1 LIPVGNSLLY
11 IRPFYAQGRGSG
23 SFPQFQFVAVFT
35 QDFGQAVC
43 AQNVNDALNQLFGQA
58 PVSASCN
65 LAFNGTGTAG
75 GNTST
80 STTTTTTLPGTPTT
94 VAPPVTTLP
103 ASTRDLITLANQ
115 TYQDAQTALKAGDFA
130 TYGTKIAALSDI
142 LAKLDAATR

>member
-1 LIPVGNSLLY
+1 M
-11 IRPFYAQGRGSG
+11 A
-23 SFPQFQFVAVFT
+23 
-35 QDFGQAVC
+35 
-43 AQNVNDALNQLFGQA
+43 
-58 PVSASCN
+58 
-65 LAFNGTGTAG
+65 TAG

-80 STTTTTTLPGTPTT
+80 STTTTTTLPGTATT

-130 TYGTKIAALSDI
+130 TYGTKITELSDI